1 MWVGREMDVAW
12 EYLDQV
18 RESFYV
24 LSLDFEIN
32 QKFM

>member
-1 MWVGREMDVAW
+1 MRVGREMDVAW
-12 EYLDQV
+12 EHLDRV

-32 QKFM
+32 QKSM